1 MTKIWPQKCPQKK
14 NDFVAEFVGVMS
26 SGILFAFPGYL
37 ERQQVTLTV
46 ILDRFCAG
54 SEIHQPEA
62 IGICE
67 IPLQSSKGVEKKESK
82 Y

>member
-1 MTKIWPQKCPQKK
+1 
-14 NDFVAEFVGVMS
+14 MS
-26 SGILFAFPGYL
+26 SGILFAFLGYL

-62 IGICE
+62 IEICK
-67 IPLQSSKGVEKKESK
+67 IPLQRSQGVEKKESK
-82 Y
+82 YWYTFIDQGY

>member
-1 MTKIWPQKCPQKK
+1 
-14 NDFVAEFVGVMS
+14 MS

-54 SEIHQPEA
+54 SEIRQPEA

-67 IPLQSSKGVEKKESK
+67 IPLQRSQEVEKRESK